1 MSGLLHNTHQFLNKA
16 EQEEMLQALA
26 NYSHAWKQN
35 DDHKAELLKD
45 AATLPLFLN
54 ISFQIAGGDVNLQP
68 GFLHFLYI
76 RL

>member
-1 MSGLLHNTHQFLNKA
+1 
-16 EQEEMLQALA
+16 MLQALA

-68 GFLHFLYI
+68 GFLHFYYFHFYSLFRVECEKKWVNYNGC
-76 RL
+76 